1 MESKGGGRGSSSGL
15 NVTQVHS
22 CSWVVVFICRQL
34 PLFVGSCFCGQ
45 LPSFM
50 GGCLCLWA
58 FVSWVVRVFVHGFS
72 SLLVGGHVIGTVWW
86 AVGGWWG
93 VLMAVHH
100 GIVLWWHGCCGH
112 IVVPGG
118 GCHITL

>member
-1 MESKGGGRGSSSGL
+1 M
-15 NVTQVHS
+15 
-22 CSWVVVFICRQL
+22 
-34 PLFVGSCFCGQ
+34 
-45 LPSFM
+45 
-50 GGCLCLWA
+50 
-58 FVSWVVRVFVHGFS
+58 VRVFVHGFS
-72 SLLVGGHVIGTVWW
+72 SLFMGGNVIGTVQW

-118 GCHITL
+118 GCHIML